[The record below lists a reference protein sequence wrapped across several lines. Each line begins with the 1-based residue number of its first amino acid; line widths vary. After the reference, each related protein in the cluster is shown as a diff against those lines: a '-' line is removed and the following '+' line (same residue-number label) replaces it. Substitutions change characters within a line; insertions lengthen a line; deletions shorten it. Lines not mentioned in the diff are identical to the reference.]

1 MHAAYFPTNPVFT
14 GQYKIRG
21 MQVDTDV
28 KEGELL
34 LALPREGIITQQD
47 VRLRGKQQLQHLRAR
62 GVLSAEA
69 MARVD
74 FFEDEAT
81 GADGTS
87 GRGGQQEESKGGM
100 PLLAVYLLNITDH
113 PVRREHAF
121 PPWLLGIPADLNN
134 QTLCCYVGD
143 LLPWQVE
150 QLQSGSMST
159 WTLNGH
165 IEHILHEG
173 KMEMIAM
180 FHRARPLLAALG
192 LSRVSL
198 NRFAWAMAVVNSR
211 AFDLP
216 GLTGSAL
223 VPFADVFNHHS
234 IAPSE
239 RKTFREKGAEKQTF
253 GWGGLHDE
261 TYTER
266 GSVSVSGTRSG
277 GSQTFSVY
285 ADQDYARGDEVF
297 IEYGSK
303 SNLELVSSYG
313 FVLPANIYESIGLG
327 PWDVLRVADLAA
339 GGDGRTPPTSETD
352 SLWHLKR
359 ALLETLGLHDIQ
371 LSLGTLSFPRAH
383 CRTYNH
389 SMGLLAEGSTGLISA
404 LRILLLD
411 QADLTA
417 LGVTSAHTPLPDL
430 SPGEELPASILDY
443 FTALPVVPITDENE
457 LRVQVMRNGGALN
470 ERNMYES
477 ASIWPPPS
485 PPPESLRAS
494 LVSKTHMQSSLCATI
509 FIHPP
514 VDVTLLTQCT
524 IITTIFTTR
533 RRYSRPSTR
542 DCGGFPPP
550 WRKMPRFST
559 GHRPAVA
566 GPISWLAAA
575 EVVEVVEVGRFV

>member
-1 MHAAYFPTNPVFT
+1 MASRRPPRPFSTAFLPTRLVLLLVLLQVPPALPLPPDRATTSFNAALATTAIHAKVHAAYFPTNPVFT

-21 MQVDTDV
+21 MQVDSDV

-34 LALPREGIITQQD
+34 LALPRQGIITQQD

-62 GVLSAEA
+62 GDLSAEA

-87 GRGGQQEESKGGM
+87 GGGGADGDSATVEDDGKAGM

-113 PVRREHAF
+113 PFRREHAF

-134 QTLCCYVGD
+134 QTLCCFVGD
-143 LLPWQVE
+143 LLPWQVN

-173 KMEMIAM
+173 KMEMVAM

-216 GLTGSAL
+216 GLAGSVL
-223 VPFADVFNHHS
+223 VPFADMFNHHS

-239 RKTFREKGAEKQTF
+239 RKAFREKRAEKHTF
-253 GWGGLHDE
+253 GWGGPHDE
-261 TYTER
+261 IYTER
-266 GSVSVSGTRSG
+266 GAVFVSVSGTRSG

-339 GGDGRTPPTSETD
+339 GGDGRTLPTTD

-359 ALLETLGLHDIQ
+359 ALLEALGLHDIQ

-383 CRTYNH
+383 RRAYNH

-417 LGVTSAHTPLPDL
+417 LGVTPAHTPLSDL
-430 SPGEELPASILDY
+430 SPGGALPASILDY

-457 LRVQVMRNGGALN
+457 LRVQVMKSGGVLN
-470 ERNMYES
+470 ERNMK
-477 ASIWPPPS
+477 I
-485 PPPESLRAS
+485 
-494 LVSKTHMQSSLCATI
+494 
-509 FIHPP
+509 
-514 VDVTLLTQCT
+514 
-524 IITTIFTTR
+524 
-533 RRYSRPSTR
+533 
-542 DCGGFPPP
+542 
-550 WRKMPRFST
+550 
-559 GHRPAVA
+559 
-566 GPISWLAAA
+566 
-575 EVVEVVEVGRFV
+575 